1 MSFSRAD
8 RSRLAEWWFTV
19 DRVQIVAIMALIIA
33 GLILSLAA
41 SPAVAIK
48 KALPTFY
55 FFERHVLFSLAGFA
69 IIIAFSFL
77 RPAGVRRVS
86 AIMAVAA
93 LAGMGWALA
102 FGTDVNGARRWLQIA
117 GYSLQP
123 SEFAKPAVVVLLA
136 WLFAEISRR
145 RDMPALPLAILVGG
159 LFCGLLVL
167 QPDIG
172 QTLLVAMVWTALYV
186 LAGQPLAGVVVL
198 GCLGVG
204 GLVAAYFTLP
214 HVQQRID
221 AFLSPS
227 PVENSQLDRAM
238 RSFIEGGFFG
248 RGPGEGTIKTRFPD
262 AHTDF
267 IYSVIAEEYGVVA
280 CLALLALFAFIVLR
294 AFVIAMNE
302 RDAGNR
308 LAIQG
313 LALIFGLQALINM
326 GVNVGLLPA
335 KGMTLPFISA
345 GGSSMLAIS
354 VTLGMLL
361 ALTRRRV
368 DPGRLGRPRIM
379 PATSGMMRGSVG
391 RGDQAAA
398 SVRRM

>member
-48 KALPTFY
+48 KLLPTFY
-55 FFERHVLFSLAGFA
+55 FFERHVFFSIAGFA
-69 IIIAFSFL
+69 IIIVFSFL
-77 RPAGVRRVS
+77 KPSGVRRVS
-86 AIMAVAA
+86 AFIALAA
-93 LAGMGWALA
+93 LLGMGWALA
-102 FGTDVNGARRWLQIA
+102 FGTDVNGARRWLQIV

-123 SEFAKPAVVVLLA
+123 SEFAKPAIVVLLA
-136 WLFAEISRR
+136 WLFAETTRR
-145 RDMPALPLAILVGG
+145 KDMPALPLAVVLGG

-172 QTLLVAMVWTALYV
+172 QTLLIAMVWTALYV
-186 LAGQPLAGVVVL
+186 LAGQPLFGVFVL

-221 AFLSPS
+221 AFVSPS

-302 RDAGNR
+302 RDAANR

-313 LALIFGLQALINM
+313 LALIFGLQAMINM

-368 DPGRLGRPRIM
+368 DPGRLSRPKIM
-379 PATSGMMRGSVG
+379 PATSGMMRGNPG
-391 RGDQAAA
+391 
-398 SVRRM
+398 